1 MPFIKMKNKNTL
13 RAFVGLLATLFVLVL
28 CVSCS
33 DIVGDTKMQFNK
45 TDFTFGTQGGK
56 DVLFDK
62 EKGSLGIYHLQLIER
77 NSNKTVLDSVLRSRP
92 TEIVLNGKR
101 YCKIAYS
108 NDAVVKVDF
117 DWCEIEAKRF
127 TKNNKPLLYEIEVEA
142 PHTQQYILKADVM
155 GEAGPVT
162 ITIQ

>member
-1 MPFIKMKNKNTL
+1 M
-13 RAFVGLLATLFVLVL
+13 
-28 CVSCS
+28 
-33 DIVGDTKMQFNK
+33 
-45 TDFTFGTQGGK
+45 
-56 DVLFDK
+56 
-62 EKGSLGIYHLQLIER
+62 
-77 NSNKTVLDSVLRSRP
+77 LDSVLRSRP
-92 TEIVLNGKR
+92 TEIVLEGKR

-108 NDAVVKVDF
+108 NGAVVKVDF

-127 TKNNKPLLYEIEVEA
+127 TKNNKPLLYEIEVET

>member
-1 MPFIKMKNKNTL
+1 MKNKNTL
-13 RAFVGLLATLFVLVL
+13 RVFTGLLATLFVLVL

-45 TDFTFGTQGGK
+45 TDFTFGAQGGK

-77 NSNKTVLDSVLRSRP
+77 NTNKTVLDSVLRSRP

-101 YCKIAYS
+101 
-108 NDAVVKVDF
+108 
-117 DWCEIEAKRF
+117 F
-127 TKNNKPLLYEIEVEA
+127 TKNTKPLLYEIEVEA

>member
-1 MPFIKMKNKNTL
+1 M
-13 RAFVGLLATLFVLVL
+13 
-28 CVSCS
+28 
-33 DIVGDTKMQFNK
+33 
-45 TDFTFGTQGGK
+45 
-56 DVLFDK
+56 
-62 EKGSLGIYHLQLIER
+62 
-77 NSNKTVLDSVLRSRP
+77 LDSVLRSRP

-108 NDAVVKVDF
+108 NGAVVKVDF

>member
-108 NDAVVKVDF
+108 NGAVVKVDF

-127 TKNNKPLLYEIEVEA
+127 TKNNKTASL
-142 PHTQQYILKADVM
+142 
-155 GEAGPVT
+155 
-162 ITIQ
+162 

>member
-1 MPFIKMKNKNTL
+1 MKNKNTL
-13 RAFVGLLATLFVLVL
+13 RAFVGLLASLFVLVL

-45 TDFTFGTQGGK
+45 TDFTFGAQGG
-56 DVLFDK
+56 K

-101 YCKIAYS
+101 YCKIVYS
-108 NDAVVKVDF
+108 NGAVVKVDF

-127 TKNNKPLLYEIEVEA
+127 TKDNKPLVYEIEVEA